1 MKLKVDKINK
11 VFINHKVEHKVLEDI
26 SIDAKEGEFISLLG
40 PSGCGKTTLLTI
52 IGGFTKAD
60 SGDIFLDGKKVDKP
74 GVDRAFIFQNYALF
88 PWKTVKANVEFPM
101 KQLKVP
107 KDEREKRVKE
117 LLQMSNL
124 EGKENVYP
132 NDLSGGMKQRVALI
146 RALACNPKVLLM
158 DEPLGAVDYQ
168 MRQNLQEELENI
180 WLKNE
185 ITAIMVTHDVDEA
198 VYLSDRVIVMS
209 RDRGKI
215 IENLK
220 IELDRPRNRESME
233 YNSYKKMLTT
243 KLSEC
248 YIDNKT
254 E

>member
-1 MKLKVDKINK
+1 MKLKIDKINK
-11 VFINHKVEHKVLEDI
+11 TFVNHKVEHKVLEDVC
-26 SIDAKEGEFISLLG
+26 IDVEEGEFISLLG

-52 IGGFTKAD
+52 IGGFTKPD
-60 SGDIFLDGKKVDKP
+60 SGDILLDGEKVEKP

-107 KDEREKRVKE
+107 KEEREKKVKK
-117 LLQMSNL
+117 LLEMSHL
-124 EGKENVYP
+124 DGKENMYP
-132 NDLSGGMKQRVALI
+132 NNLSGGMKQRVALI
-146 RALACNPKVLLM
+146 RALACDPKVLLM

-180 WLKNE
+180 WMKNE

-209 RDRGKI
+209 RDKGKI

-220 IELDRPRNRESME
+220 IDMPRPRNREAEE
-233 YNSYKKMLTT
+233 YNDYKKKLTE

-248 YIDNKT
+248 YVGDKH

>member
-1 MKLKVDKINK
+1 MKLKIDKINK
-11 VFINHKVEHKVLEDI
+11 TFVNNKVEHKVLEDVC
-26 SIDAKEGEFISLLG
+26 IDIEEGEFISLLG

-60 SGDIFLDGKKVDKP
+60 SGNIFLDGQKVEKP

-88 PWKTVKANVEFPM
+88 PWKTVKENVEFPM

-107 KDEREKRVKE
+107 KEEREKKLKQ
-117 LLQMSNL
+117 LLEMSHLN
-124 EGKENVYP
+124 GKEHMYP
-132 NDLSGGMKQRVALI
+132 NNLSGGMKQRVALI

-220 IELDRPRNRESME
+220 IDLDRPRQRESSE
-233 YNSYKKMLTT
+233 YNEYKKMLTA
-243 KLSEC
+243 KLSQC
-248 YIDNKT
+248 YVGDKL